1 MQIPLTKI
9 FLILM
14 FVFTLFSNVLNYVA
28 IGTNFWLTIS
38 NIVGNNPATSV
49 TRYLWGALQGPGTA
63 GLSINV
69 YALIATG
76 TALNILALI
85 LAFLSL
91 LSLCIAKIRDSFAI
105 YFVFGCLITCLLAL
119 LFNSTGW
126 YFVMNDDVQN
136 DLKLYTTGTTSI
148 LFCYSFWLMTPSF
161 ACDILAAL
169 FASCIIGCS
178 FALNKFENK
187 QRRSQ
192 GQTSQAYQVSTTKGP
207 SYNNEA
213 FGFEN
218 RPAGVQS
225 TTYTYQNET
234 YQNEQRVLRL

>member
-28 IGTNFWLTIS
+28 IGTDVWLTIS
-38 NIVGNNPATSV
+38 STKI
-49 TRYLWGALQGPGTA
+49 YLWGKLQGPSTT

-136 DLKLYTTGTTSI
+136 FIKSLTGPIPI
-148 LFCYSFWLMTPSF
+148 LFSYSFWLMTPSF

-192 GQTSQAYQVSTTKGP
+192 SQTSQAYQVSTTKGP

>member
-14 FVFTLFSNVLNYVA
+14 FVFALFSNVLNFVA
-28 IGTNFWLTIS
+28 IGTTQWLQLS
-38 NIVGNNPATSV
+38 YTSGG
-49 TRYLWGALQGPGTA
+49 TTFNLIKYIWGSLQGDGTK

-76 TALNILALI
+76 TCLNILSLI
-85 LAFLSL
+85 FAFFAL
-91 LSLCIAKIRDSFAI
+91 LSLCIKKIRDSFAI
-105 YFVFGCLITCLLAL
+105 YFVLGCLVTSLLAL
-119 LFNSTGW
+119 LFNTTGW
-126 YFVMNDDVQN
+126 YFVMNDNIQQ
-136 DLKLYTTGTTSI
+136 DLASFTIIFVKFG
-148 LFCYSFWLMTPSF
+148 YSFWLMTPSF
-161 ACDILAAL
+161 GCNVLAAL

-187 QRRSQ
+187 QKRSQ
-192 GQTSQAYQVSTTKGP
+192 SQSSNTQAYQVTNKAP
-207 SYNNEA
+207 SYNNEG
-213 FGFEN
+213 FGYEA

-234 YQNEQRVLRL
+234 YQSDQRVLRL